1 MSYDP
6 DIQYRCAIIR
16 GRAKNAI
23 DDLLLLYAQIIES
36 LCPIDVRE
44 FNLKFNQGLERYLPG
59 ADKKAI
65 DNHRTEI
72 AGKLFGMYYVE
83 NGVVELSETTERLLE
98 TSDQPAFFKDM
109 CFKLQFPN
117 GMERADTIKEKMANQ
132 IHIRPCVLILQ
143 ILHEVQSMSFEVTI
157 EDIGYYALNSLHA
170 LQGKASPKEIAKRI
184 YTDKNKGIKKEI
196 DLGGKEASYAKQH
209 IRELFNYLELAN
221 LVQISGKKATV
232 KLNNLERMALKA
244 FLKEPANKL
253 LFDVYEYEVDAEIE
267 DDENTES
274 NEKIKLLRE
283 DYSKFF
289 SYLSFKNPVVFVTPE
304 AALASVSQMNL
315 GEINPETAMEI
326 GDLGEKIVFNYERRR
341 IEGFNSRYIGKVLSL
356 GKTRGLGYDVQS
368 VWGEGP
374 NPGHSIYIEVKST
387 KRATPPSGNNPSSVT
402 LTRNEWLMAEQQKE
416 SYFIYRVC
424 FTNEGVY
431 LTKFNDI
438 VAKSVSGEVFAEP
451 THYRMDFNDNISPSE
466 KIE

>member
-1 MSYDP
+1 MTYNP

-23 DDLLLLYAQIIES
+23 DDLLLLYAQIIER
-36 LCPIDVRE
+36 LCPLNLRE
-44 FNLKFNQGLERYLPG
+44 FNEKFNSDLERYLPG

-98 TSDQPAFFKDM
+98 TSDQPSFFKDM

-117 GMERADTIKEKMANQ
+117 GMERADTIIEKMANQ
-132 IHIRPCVLILQ
+132 IRIRPCVLIIQ
-143 ILHEVQSMSFEVTI
+143 ILNEVQKIGFEVTI

-170 LQGKASPKEIAKRI
+170 LQGKVSPMEIAKRI
-184 YTDKNKGIKKEI
+184 YTDKNNGIKKEI
-196 DLGGKEASYAKQH
+196 DLAGKEASFAKQH

-221 LVQISGKKATV
+221 LVKITGRKSTV
-232 KLNNLERMALKA
+232 SLNNLEKMALKA
-244 FLKEPANKL
+244 FMKEPFNKL
-253 LFDVYEYEVDAEIE
+253 LFDVYEYEVDSGNSEEE
-267 DDENTES
+267 DEAP

-289 SYLSFKNPVVFVTPE
+289 SSLSFKNPVVFVTPE

-315 GEINPETAMEI
+315 VQVNPETAMEI
-326 GDLGEKIVFNYERRR
+326 GDLGEKIVYNYERKR
-341 IEGFNSRYIGKVLSL
+341 IEGFNSRYVGKVLSL

-368 VWGEGP
+368 VWGEGS

-416 SYFIYRVC
+416 AYFIYRIC

-438 VAKSVSGEVFAEP
+438 IGKSLNGEVFAEP
-451 THYRMDFNDNISPSE
+451 THYRLDFKDNISPSE